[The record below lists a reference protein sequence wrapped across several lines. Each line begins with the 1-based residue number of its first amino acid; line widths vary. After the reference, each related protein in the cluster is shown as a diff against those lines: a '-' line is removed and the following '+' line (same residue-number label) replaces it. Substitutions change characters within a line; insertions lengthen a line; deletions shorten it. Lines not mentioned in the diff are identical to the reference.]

1 MSRQSLAR
9 ACGAL
14 ALPWCLL
21 ACPSHDAEVAASAGQ
36 VARAIEAMRNA
47 PNDAKRAPL
56 DALTKTVCAS
66 PEVCAVRDAC
76 SKAYTLH
83 VEAVE
88 LTQMAKS
95 AMAEG
100 KTPRAS
106 RLAISAEQ
114 QLRVATEPVAD
125 CVRRE
130 GELRHRFKL

>member
-1 MSRQSLAR
+1 VSRLAPVL
-9 ACGAL
+9 GAF

-21 ACPSHDAEVAASAGQ
+21 ACPSHEAEVAASAGH
-36 VARAIEAMRNA
+36 VARAIEAVRNA

-56 DALTKTVCAS
+56 DALSKTACAS

-88 LTQMAKS
+88 LTQMAKI

-106 RLAISAEQ
+106 KLAISAQQ
-114 QLRVATEPVAD
+114 QLSLAKGPVD
-125 CVRRE
+125 ECVQRE
-130 GELRHRFKL
+130 GDLRHRFKL

>member
-1 MSRQSLAR
+1 MSRPSLAL
-9 ACGAL
+9 ALSAL

-21 ACPSHDAEVAASAGQ
+21 ACPSHDAELKASADQ
-36 VARAIEAMRNA
+36 VARAVEAVRNA

-56 DALTKTVCAS
+56 DALTKMACAS
-66 PEVCAVRDAC
+66 PDVCAVRDAC

-88 LTQMAKS
+88 LTQMAKL

-106 RLAISAEQ
+106 QLAISAQQ
-114 QLRVATEPVAD
+114 QLSLAKAPVDD
-125 CVRRE
+125 CVQRE
-130 GELRHRFKL
+130 GQLRHRFKL

>member
-1 MSRQSLAR
+1 MSRPSPALAL
-9 ACGAL
+9 GAL

-21 ACPSHDAEVAASAGQ
+21 ACPSQDAELKASADR
-36 VARAIEAMRNA
+36 VARAIEAVRSS

-56 DALTKTVCAS
+56 GELAKTACAS

-88 LTQMAKS
+88 LTQLAKS

-100 KTPRAS
+100 QTLRAS
-106 RLAISAEQ
+106 ELASSAQQRLGLAKA
-114 QLRVATEPVAD
+114 PVED
-125 CVRRE
+125 CVQRE

>member
-1 MSRQSLAR
+1 MSWRSLAPVL
-9 ACGAL
+9 GAL

-21 ACPSHDAEVAASAGQ
+21 ACPSRDAEVAASAGQ
-36 VARAIEAMRNA
+36 VARAIEAVRNA

-56 DALTKTVCAS
+56 DALGKTACAS
-66 PEVCAVRDAC
+66 PDVCAVRDAC

-106 RLAISAEQ
+106 KLAISAQQ
-114 QLRVATEPVAD
+114 QLSLANAPVED
-125 CVRRE
+125 CVQRE
-130 GELRHRFKL
+130 AELRHRFKL